1 MNTTYGDI
9 STASTST
16 TLTYFFIPKH
26 SVQISLMYQD
36 EINEWVRKNT
46 TKGFMLGY
54 TPGGHPTVQFI
65 DDVDFSYFLL
75 KWVDYVVRRI

>member
-1 MNTTYGDI
+1 MNTTYGNI

-16 TLTYFFIPKH
+16 TPTYFFIPKH

-46 TKGFMLGY
+46 TKGFMLGH
-54 TPGGHPTVQFI
+54 TPGGHPIIQFI
-65 DDVDFSYFLL
+65 DDIDFSYFLL